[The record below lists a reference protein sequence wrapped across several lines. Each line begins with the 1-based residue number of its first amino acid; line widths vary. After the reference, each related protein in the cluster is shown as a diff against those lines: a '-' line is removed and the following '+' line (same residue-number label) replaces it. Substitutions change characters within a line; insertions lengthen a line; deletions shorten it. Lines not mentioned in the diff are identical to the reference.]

1 MNRRVLYVIR
11 QSQGE
16 DDDTASL
23 RFQRKVVPR
32 LARDVAWD
40 WKDVDALDLGVH
52 TGYSIHT
59 RDPDDDR
66 IDANKEVLDA
76 MQRVEDGE
84 YAYIVALDDARL
96 ARDDYFAEWK
106 RRAKLGDAEFLF
118 FEDSAEV
125 GSMEHDVR
133 RTVEKHVK
141 QWELEKALATLS
153 DRESEGKWNHEPP
166 TGLEFDAKRDYLQ
179 PGENYYKCLQ
189 VLVMRDAGE
198 SWSAIADRVGMPR
211 STVRSVY
218 GRSPMY
224 SVYINRAGVH
234 DGPKPVPQTVPTHSS
249 R

>member
-32 LARDVAWD
+32 LARDVAQD
-40 WKDVDALDLGVH
+40 WAHVDALDLGVH

-59 RDPDDDR
+59 RDPDGDR
-66 IDANKEVLDA
+66 IDANQDVLDA
-76 MQRVEDGE
+76 LYRVEEGI
-84 YAYIVALDDARL
+84 YAFIVALDDARL

-106 RRAKLGDAEFLF
+106 RRAKIGDAEFLF

-141 QWELEKALATLS
+141 KWELEKALAALS

-179 PGENYYKCLQ
+179 PGENYYACLQ
-189 VLVMRDAGE
+189 VLVMRGSGE
-198 SWSAIADRVGMPR
+198 SWSTIADRVGMSR
-211 STVRSVY
+211 STVRSIY
-218 GRSPMY
+218 GRAPMY
-224 SVYINRAGVH
+224 LTYVDRTGLH
-234 DGPKPVPQTVPTHSS
+234 DEPKPVPAV
-249 R
+249 